1 MNHRILKLLRLLGAP
16 LLAAAAV
23 FGSCTTELEST
34 TLPPDGGSGKGEQEV
49 LLRLNVPGTTK
60 PGEKARKRR
69 SMTSTYWLSRRVRKT
84 AMTPMS
90 IGFLQRKVQTMQPG
104 LPC

>member
-34 TLPPDGGSGKGEQEV
+34 TLSPDGGSGKGEQEV

-60 PGEKARKRR
+60 PGEKGGTRAVDKDEEEEIDDLYILAFKAGAKD
-69 SMTSTYWLSRRVRKT
+69 SDDTYV
-84 AMTPMS
+84 S
-90 IGFLQRKVQTMQPG
+90 IR
-104 LPC
+104 